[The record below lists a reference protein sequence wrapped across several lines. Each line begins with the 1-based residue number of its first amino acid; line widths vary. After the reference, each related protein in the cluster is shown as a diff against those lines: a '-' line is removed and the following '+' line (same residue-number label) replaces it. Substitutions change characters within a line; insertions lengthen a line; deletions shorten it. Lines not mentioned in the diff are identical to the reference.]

1 VLGSIYQF
9 ICVCARNP
17 IVCLEAHV
25 IFYFICNKN
34 PNPLY
39 SGNAVSSWAV
49 LEKNHDSAVIKQIT
63 KEFKTFLSHT

>member
-1 VLGSIYQF
+1 
-9 ICVCARNP
+9 
-17 IVCLEAHV
+17 V

-39 SGNAVSSWAV
+39 SGIAVSSWAV
-49 LEKNHDSAVIKQIT
+49 LEKNHDNAVIKQIT